1 MFEDRHRALK
11 RWERARQLAGLEKD
25 PVIRGP
31 VARCRTR
38 VPAGDSEGSIPVY
51 IIQIFAQDLVCVKAC
66 EDPAPVGAPATYWV
80 VRGGIRWEEYLPL
93 VARQYRLGMP
103 VPEPFRPV
111 RKLGGELV
119 ARLEALPTTYLPEV
133 FRKLREG
140 GLLPRLEPLSQ
151 ANCPSCLAWDQLRS
165 LFQDFREGGLR
176 SFEPEGGA
184 QG

>member
-1 MFEDRHRALK
+1 VFEDRHRALK

-31 VARCRTR
+31 AARCRTS
-38 VPAGDSEGSIPVY
+38 VPAGDLEAWVPVY
-51 IIQIFAQDLVCVKAC
+51 IVQIFAQDLVCVKAC
-66 EDPAPVGAPATYWV
+66 EEPAPPGAPSAYWL

-103 VPEPFRPV
+103 VPESFRPL

-119 ARLEALPTTYLPEV
+119 ARLEALPATSLPEV
-133 FRKLREG
+133 FGKLREA

-151 ANCPSCLAWDQLRS
+151 ANCPSCLTWDQMRS
-165 LFQDFREGGLR
+165 LFQDFTEGGPR
-176 SFEPEGGA
+176 SPEPAGGT